1 MSAGDDDELFRRP
14 GTPPSP
20 PGPPPAM
27 TRRPRYPGSVAPA
40 PAAAPPPRA
49 APPRTRTEVALEGGA
64 DTDPG
69 DDDEPRGPLPLPVVV
84 GGLAAVVVA
93 VLAGVFMLRPAL
105 GVGTDEP
112 TAAPR
117 PTATSS
123 PAASGPTRSADPT
136 SSGTATVPALPSV
149 LVDPPSTPPSTSSG
163 SSTAGDGSVVTE
175 LQAIRDRDLGR
186 VRFEGQWVAQLAA
199 KYFGIVDPL
208 QTTASG
214 SHTFMPPDVL
224 AEYRQLR
231 QRFGDP
237 VVLLLGTDHSPRVTA
252 PSGARLWVTSYTGR
266 FRSAEEV
273 QDWCRRAYPTLTG
286 RALANQCVPRRFTP

>member
-1 MSAGDDDELFRRP
+1 MALDGGLDADFGDDE
-14 GTPPSP
+14 
-20 PGPPPAM
+20 
-27 TRRPRYPGSVAPA
+27 
-40 PAAAPPPRA
+40 
-49 APPRTRTEVALEGGA
+49 E
-64 DTDPG
+64 
-69 DDDEPRGPLPLPVVV
+69 RGPLPLPVVV

-93 VLAGVFMLRPAL
+93 VLVGVFLLRPTL
-105 GVGTDEP
+105 GVGADDQTAAPQP
-112 TAAPR
+112 TAA
-117 PTATSS
+117 SS
-123 PAASGPTRSADPT
+123 SRLAGPTPSAGT
-136 SSGTATVPALPSV
+136 GFGTATVPPVLPSL
-149 LVDPPSTPPSTSSG
+149 LVDPPSTTPPTSS
-163 SSTAGDGSVVTE
+163 STTSTLGGDAAVVVE

-214 SHTFMPPDVL
+214 SHTFMPADVL

-231 QRFGDP
+231 QRFGDR

-266 FRSAEEV
+266 FRSDQEV
-273 QDWCRRAYPTLTG
+273 QDWCRRAYPSLSG